1 MSKAQLTG
9 DSSTKREYEARLA
22 AIVMLTTQEI
32 MTLVVRLLDM
42 YSILVQ
48 ERYHGVV
55 KDNRLFLFQPL
66 KLSTEQVRWRHK
78 SVLG

>member
-9 DSSTKREYEARLA
+9 DSSTKREYEAILVV
-22 AIVMLTTQEI
+22 IVMLTMHEI
-32 MTLVVRLLDM
+32 MTLVDRPRDM

-66 KLSTEQVRWRHK
+66 KLSTKQVRWRHK